1 MTATS
6 RIPGLP
12 GLLLSTPK
20 QRDIQRKHSGSARY
34 WNWHDC
40 VVRHYFT
47 GTRTGLRDSEN
58 RILCLLDALH
68 GYAREE
74 CWFTVPHVVQPI
86 SDAIGDALNTD
97 CGRLD
102 CGKLSSA
109 HHAIIDWIE
118 AQGFEIS
125 R

>member
-1 MTATS
+1 MTETQA
-6 RIPGLP
+6 LP
-12 GLLLSTPK
+12 FLRELLLSTPK

-40 VVRHYFT
+40 VVRHYFQ
-47 GTRTGLRDSEN
+47 GTRTGLGNGEN

-68 GYAREE
+68 SYASEA
-74 CWFTVPHVVQPI
+74 CWFTVPNVVQPI
-86 SDAIGDALNTD
+86 SDAIGDALSTD